1 MASTQKKIGPNGQA
15 IWQSRWREPGSN
27 GKDRQRAKNFTNAKD
42 AKAHA
47 AKVEQE
53 IERRGV
59 GDPTR
64 QSTEQYLRGWV
75 ALLERRGEHS
85 PSTLSDYRRHIGLVV
100 RHIGTIPLE
109 KLSAAD
115 LDRAYVTL
123 RKSGGTRRSGPRS
136 AETKTPCPL
145 KPRTVLHVHRML
157 HTALEQ
163 ARKWKLISENPARD
177 ATAPSPGK
185 TAVRAFTEDEVKRL
199 LAAAAHDREM
209 TRRRQPAAGH
219 RAAPQRAARAG
230 VGLRRSR
237 RRDDHVRRAVIE
249 VDYTPV
255 LREQPKSDARLA
267 NHRHFRRRGRAD
279 ARAETAR
286 FRNRADLGQRLR
298 ARPVLLFPG
307 LGRPADAADENDHP
321 PAPGHAPG
329 QGQPGLQP
337 THGWRHTSATLLI
350 GAGENLKTVQTR
362 LGHSTPAITMA
373 LYVHPVDEHDR
384 AAAERLGGAA
394 AEGREVIPFEVN
406 NWSTPE
412 ANQG

>member
-1 MASTQKKIGPNGQA
+1 MASIQKKIGPNGQA

-64 QSTEQYLRGWV
+64 QSTEQHLRGWV

-85 PSTLSDYRRHIGLVV
+85 PSTLANYRRHIGLVV

-123 RKSGGTRRSGPRS
+123 LKSGGTKRSGPRS
-136 AETKTPCPL
+136 AETRTPCPL

-163 ARKWKLISENPARD
+163 ARKWQLIFENPARD

-199 LAAAAHDREM
+199 LAAAADDREM
-209 TRRRQPAAGH
+209 T
-219 RAAPQRAARAG
+219 
-230 VGLRRSR
+230 VVVSLLLVTGLRRSELLGLAW
-237 RRDDHVRRAVIE
+237 DCVDLDGGTITVRRALLE
-249 VDYTPV
+249 VDYAPV
-255 LREQPKSDARLA
+255 LREQPKSDAGWRTIGISGAVAELM
-267 NHRHFRRRGRAD
+267 RAQKTYVF
-279 ARAETAR
+279 ETALAWGKGYTR
-286 FRNRADLGQRLR
+286 DPFYCFPGWGGQPMLPIKMTTRLR
-298 ARPVLLFPG
+298 QIMRQARVAG
-307 LGRPADAADENDHP
+307 T
-321 PAPGHAPG
+321 
-329 QGQPGLQP
+329 QP

-384 AAAERLGGAA
+384 AAAERLGALLPKAGK
-394 AEGREVIPFEVN
+394 
-406 NWSTPE
+406 
-412 ANQG
+412 